1 MPHDDLSWGHRQR
14 LREKFMQAGL
24 AGFHDYEVVELL
36 LTLGTPRKDCK
47 TAAKMAIEK
56 FGSLRGVLE
65 ASPEDLGKIEGI
77 GPNNIFGLKL
87 ARDLTRHYLSERI
100 EAKEFLK
107 SSQEVVDYL
116 KVNLRDRV
124 REVFMV
130 VYLNGRN
137 QIISFEELFEGT
149 LNTSAVYPREVVQRT
164 LSNHAAA
171 VVFVHNH
178 PSGNTQPSQEDLQ
191 ITQKLQTAM
200 NAIDVVVHDHI
211 IIAGETHFSFADHGL
226 L

>member
-1 MPHDDLSWGHRQR
+1 MS
-14 LREKFMQAGL
+14 
-24 AGFHDYEVVELL
+24 
-36 LTLGTPRKDCK
+36 
-47 TAAKMAIEK
+47 
-56 FGSLRGVLE
+56 
-65 ASPEDLGKIEGI
+65 
-77 GPNNIFGLKL
+77 
-87 ARDLTRHYLSERI
+87 RHYLSEQV

-107 SSQEVVDYL
+107 SSQAVVDYL

-137 QIISFEELFEGT
+137 QILAFEELFEGT
-149 LNTSAVYPREVVQRT
+149 LSTSAVYPREVVKGA
-164 LSNHAAA
+164 LVNHAAA

-178 PSGNTQPSQEDLQ
+178 PSGNTQPSEEDLQ
-191 ITQKLQTAM
+191 ITEKLQTAM

-226 L
+226 V

>member
-1 MPHDDLSWGHRQR
+1 MTDDDLARGHRQR
-14 LREKFMQAGL
+14 LREKFIRAGL
-24 AGFHDYEVVELL
+24 SGFHDYEIVELL

-47 TAAKMAIEK
+47 TPAKLAIEK

-65 ASPEDLGKIEGI
+65 ASPEDLGKIKGI
-77 GPNNIFGLKL
+77 GPNNVFGLKL
-87 ARDLTRHYLSERI
+87 VRDLSRHYLSERI

-107 SSQEVVDYL
+107 SSQAVVDYL
-116 KVNLRDRV
+116 KVSLRDRV

-130 VYLNGRN
+130 VFLNGRN
-137 QIISFEELFEGT
+137 QILSSEELFEGT
-149 LNTSAVYPREVVQRT
+149 LNTSAVYPREVVKRT
-164 LSNHAAA
+164 LANNAAA

-178 PSGNTQPSQEDLQ
+178 PSGNTHPSQEDLQ
-191 ITQKLQTAM
+191 ITEKLKAAM
-200 NAIDVVVHDHI
+200 NAVDVVVHDHI